1 MERAAEWFALITC
14 IIVGLSHLLCP
25 KGWTE
30 TFAMLHRLGTPGA
43 FANGGLS
50 LVPGEAFVAT
60 HNTWAGPATVLTML
74 GWMLVVKG
82 ALCFL
87 VPAVALRGMRKAGA
101 GKGREFM
108 AGGVMLLVVAG
119 IVGYVLWIG

>member
-1 MERAAEWFALITC
+1 MERAAEWFALVTC
-14 IIVGLSHLLCP
+14 IIVGLSHIFQS

-30 TFAMLHRLGTPGA
+30 TFATLHRIGRPGA

-50 LVPGEAFVAT
+50 LVPGAAFVAT
-60 HNTWAGPATVLTML
+60 HNTWSGPATVLTL
-74 GWMLVVKG
+74 FGWALVVKG

-87 VPAVALRGMRKAGA
+87 APSVALRGMGKAGA

-108 AGGVMLLVVAG
+108 AGGAMLLVVAG
-119 IVGYVLWIG
+119 VLGYVLWIV